1 MTIRSGDE
9 RGAVLV
15 VGLRSEV
22 LALVKARLEPEVAV
36 RDLAAL
42 PPEDSD
48 ATGRPAVAAISLE
61 PDGPGALRAIT
72 RLSGLGTRVVA
83 LASTKD
89 ADAILKAMRA
99 GASEFA
105 LLGDA
110 SAIAAAVRA
119 ELRPAAGSP
128 GGSVVTVFAAKGGV
142 GATTIAVNL
151 AAALQRRGRACV
163 VDLDL
168 DLGDVLAFL
177 DVTGSYSIRDVVS
190 NLHRLDRELLETSLP
205 RHRCGLHVLSQSHRL
220 DEEPLDGAAI
230 GALLAFLRAQYDWV
244 VIDGARTFDELPLAA
259 LDASD
264 RILLVATQDIPAV
277 RNARRCVEVFRRLG
291 YGDGRVQLVLNR
303 HQPRARVPDEAIA
316 ETAGLPIAA
325 RLCNDFTAAA
335 EAIHRG
341 QLVAEAAPRSPL
353 LRDLEALGPLVGAEE
368 EAAAQEEPSLLK
380 RFFSSRTVPH
390 GAQ

>member
-1 MTIRSGDE
+1 MTIRSGDQ

-15 VGLRSEV
+15 VGLRAEV
-22 LALVKARLEPEVAV
+22 LALVKARLETDVVV
-36 RDLAAL
+36 RDLAVL
-42 PPEDSD
+42 PPEEGEA

-61 PDGPGALRAIT
+61 PDAPGALRAIA

-110 SAIAAAVRA
+110 AAIAAAVRA

-128 GGSVVTVFAAKGGV
+128 GGTVVTVFAAKGGV

-151 AAALQRRGRACV
+151 AAALQRRGRTCI

-177 DVTGSYSIRDVVS
+177 DVTGSYSIRDVIT
-190 NLHRLDRELLETSLP
+190 NLRRLDRELLDTSLP
-205 RHRCGLHVLSQSHRL
+205 RHRCGLHVLSQSHKL
-220 DEEPLDGAAI
+220 EEEPLDSATVGE
-230 GALLAFLRAQYDWV
+230 LLAFLRGQYDWV
-244 VIDGARTFDELPLAA
+244 VVDGARSFDEVPLAA

-264 RILLVATQDIPAV
+264 RILLVATQDVPAV

-303 HQPRARVPDEAIA
+303 HQPRARVPDDAIA

-325 RLCNDFTAAA
+325 RLCNDFAAAA

-341 QLVAEAAPRSPL
+341 QLVAESTPRSPL
-353 LRDLEALGPLVGAEE
+353 LRDLEALGPLVGV
-368 EAAAQEEPSLLK
+368 EATTEREEPSILK